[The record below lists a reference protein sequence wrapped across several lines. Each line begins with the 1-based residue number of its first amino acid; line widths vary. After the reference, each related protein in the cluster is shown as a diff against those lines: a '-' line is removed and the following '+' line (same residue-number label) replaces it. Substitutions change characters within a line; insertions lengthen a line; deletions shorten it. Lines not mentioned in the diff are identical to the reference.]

1 MPHFS
6 KALDVKQGFNFD
18 KDKQERV
25 GYILAMKVGDK
36 DLAADL
42 TTIVDPEKPTDKI
55 KGVVAVLNN
64 FMWETGPTDSL
75 HLSGQITTGNR
86 QTLAQLLLGSWT
98 NIEVSFKY
106 VVYEYDPLAKQFY
119 KASFVDD
126 ALKGLIEKSGKD
138 LNVDV
143 ADDPSHEVQSPQNY
157 AFRIGIKAQPLEQT
171 INLAVGVKKNVTKK
185 WGITESS
192 K

>member
-6 KALDVKQGFNFD
+6 KVLDVKQGFNFD

-25 GYILAMKVGDK
+25 GYLLAMKVGDK
-36 DLAADL
+36 DLTADL

-64 FMWETGPTDSL
+64 FMWETGPTDAL
-75 HLSGQITTGNR
+75 HLSGQITTANR
-86 QTLAQLLLGSWT
+86 QTLAQMLLGSWT

-106 VVYEYDPLAKQFY
+106 VVYEYDPLAKQFF

-126 ALKGLIEKSGKD
+126 ALKGIIEKSGND
-138 LNVDV
+138 LNIDV
-143 ADDPSHEVQSPQNY
+143 ADDASMEVQSPQNY
-157 AFRIGIKAQPLEQT
+157 AFRIGIKPQPSEQT

-185 WGITESS
+185 WGITESA
-192 K
+192 